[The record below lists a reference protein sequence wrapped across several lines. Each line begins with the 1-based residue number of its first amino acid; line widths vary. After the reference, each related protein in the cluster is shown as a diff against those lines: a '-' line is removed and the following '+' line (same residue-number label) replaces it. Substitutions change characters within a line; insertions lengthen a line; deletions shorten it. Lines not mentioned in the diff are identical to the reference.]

1 MKRVSENR
9 SWQNGYN
16 TLDSINYLLEFFTDS
31 VGNLALVLVV
41 SATRKISSF
50 ILKFPASFYF
60 MVLGLYPSEFFDF
73 DGAGRRIIST
83 I

>member
-41 SATRKISSF
+41 SATRKNSSLSLNF
-50 ILKFPASFYF
+50 KEMFQSIRYILFHGF
-60 MVLGLYPSEFFDF
+60 GLVSIRVF
-73 DGAGRRIIST
+73 
-83 I
+83 